1 MYILS
6 FSHDPNVIYHHDV
19 NILSSFLIEYFVFLM
34 RSLHEICRAKYDFLS
49 AFNYECTISLYYKL
63 ANIQYAI
70 YDMMGHN
77 NRVVNMI
84 VIWSNMLII
93 QSVTSFYLFV
103 ALFSIWES
111 SIAHGLIS
119 LIIVMIHNL
128 IHAAK
133 IFQVQI
139 LDLKGKR

>member
-34 RSLHEICRAKYDFLS
+34 RSLHEICRAKNDFLS

-63 ANIQYAI
+63 ASI
-70 YDMMGHN
+70 YTI
-77 NRVVNMI
+77 REWVVNMI

>member
-19 NILSSFLIEYFVFLM
+19 NILSSFLIEYFVFSM
-34 RSLHEICRAKYDFLS
+34 RSLHEIYRAKNDFLS
-49 AFNYECTISLYYKL
+49 AFNYECTISSYYKL
-63 ANIQYAI
+63 ASI
-70 YDMMGHN
+70 YTI
-77 NRVVNMI
+77 REVVNMI

-93 QSVTSFYLFV
+93 QSVTSFYLSV

-133 IFQVQI
+133 NFQVQI
-139 LDLKGKR
+139 LNLKGKR